1 MTRRTP
7 RLRRAFTLI
16 ELLIVVAIIAII
28 SGALM
33 GGLIL
38 PLKEHPRADADA
50 AMQRGAAL
58 FAAAVTA
65 DAHDAL
71 SAEVSANGSALL
83 IRRLPEGSPA
93 ALYWTDEGS
102 SLRRAL
108 VNDAAAS
115 QDLEAAMA
123 ATETGAALLA
133 DVSAFRATVTTQTLS
148 IELTAGHVFY
158 EVPVRAVRSFELT
171 LGPAGWAGGT
181 P

>member
-50 AMQRGAAL
+50 AMQRGAAT

-71 SAEVSANGSALL
+71 SAEVSTDGSALL

-93 ALYWTDEGS
+93 ALYWTGEDAT
-102 SLRRAL
+102 LRRAL
-108 VNDAAAS
+108 VDDAAS

-133 DVSAFRATVTTQTLS
+133 DVSAFRATATTQTLL
-148 IELTAGHVFY
+148 IELSAGQVFY